1 MGADMATAGAAQAAD
16 GRPGV
21 NRITYF
27 DGEYVAHEDARV
39 SIASH
44 VVNYG
49 TGCFEGIR
57 AYWNASHEQLYVTLL
72 DAHAERLVRSARIL
86 TLDTRLEAGEV
97 ADVVVELLRR
107 NGLRQDAYIRPL
119 VFKSEETIT
128 VKLAGLR
135 TSFAAYCQPMG
146 EYLAIDR
153 GLSLAYSAWRRI
165 DDNAIPA
172 RAKVIGSYVN
182 AALASDDARE
192 NGFDE
197 ALMLNGEGHV
207 AEASSSN
214 VFFVMDGALHTPAA
228 SEDILVGVTRG
239 AVIELAGELGL
250 AVHERRIDRSESY
263 VAEEVFLCGT
273 GVQIAPVTSIDRR
286 PVGDGK
292 PGPVTRQLQDAYL
305 GAVRGDERAA
315 GAGGHRSWRTP
326 VYT

>member
-1 MGADMATAGAAQAAD
+1 MDRDLTTGAAGAS
-16 GRPGV
+16 
-21 NRITYF
+21 RIAYL

-72 DAHAERLVRSARIL
+72 GPHAERLVRSSRIL

-107 NGLRQDAYIRPL
+107 NGLHQDAYVRPL

-135 TSFAAYCQPMG
+135 TSFGAYCQPMG

-153 GLSLAYSAWRRI
+153 GLALAYSAWRRI
-165 DDNAIPA
+165 DDNAMPA

-214 VFFVMDGALHTPAA
+214 VFFVIDGALHTPQA
-228 SEDILVGVTRG
+228 SDDILVGVTRG
-239 AVIELAGELGL
+239 AVIELAAELGHT
-250 AVHERRIDRSESY
+250 VHERRIDRSETY
-263 VAEEVFLCGT
+263 VAEEAFLCGT

-286 PVGDGK
+286 PLGDGK
-292 PGPVTRQLQDAYL
+292 PGPVTRQLQEAYL
-305 GAVRGDERAA
+305 AAVRGDEDPS
-315 GAGGHRSWRTP
+315 GAGGHSSWRTP

>member
-1 MGADMATAGAAQAAD
+1 MGEHEATGGSRPEPN
-16 GRPGV
+16 GRPSV
-21 NRITYF
+21 KRVAYL
-27 DGEYVAHEDARV
+27 DGEFVAHEDARV

-57 AYWNASHEQLYVTLL
+57 AYWNSSHEQLYVTLL

-86 TLDTRLEAGEV
+86 TLDTRLEAGEI
-97 ADVVVELLRR
+97 AGVVVELLRR
-107 NGLRQDAYIRPL
+107 NGLRQDAYVRPL

-165 DDNAIPA
+165 DDNAMPA

-214 VFFVMDGALHTPAA
+214 IFFVMDGALHTPAA

-250 AVHERRIDRSESY
+250 PVNERRIDRSESY
-263 VAEEVFLCGT
+263 LAEEAFLCGT
-273 GVQIAPVTSIDRR
+273 GVQLAPVTSIDRR

-305 GAVRGDERAA
+305 AAVRGEERDGAA
-315 GAGGHRSWRTP
+315 GGQPAWRTP
-326 VYT
+326 VYV